1 MHQENG
7 ATLRLLPV
15 SFPHAEDG
23 QHWGGSE
30 RFRKIRDIV
39 ENKKPMSA
47 RHLRIHAPKN
57 V

>member
-1 MHQENG
+1 MEQRCVYFLWLFLMRKM
-7 ATLRLLPV
+7 ATL
-15 SFPHAEDG
+15 
-23 QHWGGSE
+23 GGSE

-47 RHLRIHAPKN
+47 RHLRIHALKN